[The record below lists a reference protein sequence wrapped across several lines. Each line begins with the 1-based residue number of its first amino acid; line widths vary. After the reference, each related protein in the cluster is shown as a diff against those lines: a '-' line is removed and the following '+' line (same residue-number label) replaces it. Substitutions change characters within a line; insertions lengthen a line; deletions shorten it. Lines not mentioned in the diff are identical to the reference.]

1 MALTITTATTFDP
14 IGLDEAK
21 QRLRITGS
29 DEDEVIAAMI
39 RSAVQWCENELNWK
53 LTTQTW
59 TYYLDCFPGDI
70 IRMPYPPLQSVTSIK
85 YYNLSNVLTTLTEDT
100 DYRVDI
106 NSKPARIDPIN
117 SWPSVYDRLNAV
129 EILFVCGF
137 ASKELIVDDIKDAIY
152 LRLADLY
159 ETRQNTQI
167 GGANNAVQNTETS
180 HNILMRYKL
189 YNAVV

>member
-1 MALTITTATTFDP
+1 
-14 IGLDEAK
+14 
-21 QRLRITGS
+21 
-29 DEDEVIAAMI
+29 MI

-106 NSKPARIDPIN
+106 KSKPARIDPIN

-159 ETRQNTQI
+159 ENRQNTQI